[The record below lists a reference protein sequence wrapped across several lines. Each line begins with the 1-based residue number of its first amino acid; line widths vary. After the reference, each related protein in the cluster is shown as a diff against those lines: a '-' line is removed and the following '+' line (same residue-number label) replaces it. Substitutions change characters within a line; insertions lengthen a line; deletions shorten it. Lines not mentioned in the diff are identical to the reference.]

1 MMGPALPPG
10 AVGQEMLAC
19 GLLGGVLGA
28 ARAVRR
34 AVRRRGRVA
43 VLPSEKAAEEREGRG
58 LAVLL
63 VVAVGRVDALKV
75 FGAAESAHH
84 LVGDVVKVLVGD
96 AHALHHLVHLRQSQ
110 ALGALQAQTLV
121 NGLVPLHPGDEHRGD
136 ILFTSGT
143 KCWLHS
149 YLRIPGPP
157 DGGSVYRDASRPRG
171 PTAVKKRSK

>member
-43 VLPSEKAAEEREGRG
+43 VLPAEKAAEERESRG

-63 VVAVGRVDALKV
+63 VVAVGFR
-75 FGAAESAHH
+75 
-84 LVGDVVKVLVGD
+84 
-96 AHALHHLVHLRQSQ
+96 
-110 ALGALQAQTLV
+110 
-121 NGLVPLHPGDEHRGD
+121 
-136 ILFTSGT
+136 
-143 KCWLHS
+143 
-149 YLRIPGPP
+149 
-157 DGGSVYRDASRPRG
+157 
-171 PTAVKKRSK
+171 